1 LSIIINERK
10 RREKERERKTIIFL
24 FDRSIKMSSLYSMNN
39 HHHHQNYGV
48 DDTNINYSNR
58 QQLSDNNVNVN
69 NSSCLLQSSPIVDYY
84 GQDSFHQIS
93 SRHIPSYNNHLYQDH
108 TNQFYR
114 YNVLSSTSPNQSR

>member
-1 LSIIINERK
+1 
-10 RREKERERKTIIFL
+10 
-24 FDRSIKMSSLYSMNN
+24 MSSLYSMNN
-39 HHHHQNYGV
+39 HHHQNYGV

-84 GQDSFHQIS
+84 GQDSFHQTL